1 MQFEYLYTAL
11 EFDMPDFTYY
21 LPLELFANVSLKKYV
36 KTSRLCFVLLI
47 AVLMFIT
54 SYKLNAAANQVGLNK
69 QYPKQDL
76 SVVKIK
82 VVEFLQTQTVGYPG
96 KVAVQAGAI
105 DPNLKL
111 IQCQDLQIFLPSGSR
126 AWGKTSVGVRCNTPS
141 AWTIYVQA
149 TVNVVAQYLVAA
161 TPLAQGRVVTHE
173 DVLFQTGDLT
183 QLPAGIFT
191 DLTQALGR
199 IVNISMNA
207 GTVLRQEMLKVSPVV
222 LQGQTVMITS
232 VGKGF
237 RVSAEGKA
245 MTKANEGQVVQVK
258 VANGQVVSGIARQGG
273 QVEVVF

>member
-1 MQFEYLYTAL
+1 MSCFMYH
-11 EFDMPDFTYY
+11 
-21 LPLELFANVSLKKYV
+21 LPLKLLVNIRLKACME
-36 KTSRLCFVLLI
+36 SGRLSFM
-47 AVLMFIT
+47 VLMAT
-54 SYKLNAAANQVGLNK
+54 LMLGSSYASNAATNQASLNK

-76 SVVKIK
+76 SLVKVK
-82 VVEFLQTQTVGYPG
+82 VAEFLQTQTVGYPG

-111 IQCQDLQIFLPSGSR
+111 VQCQDLQVFLPSGSR

-149 TVNVVAQYLVAA
+149 TVSVVAQYLVAA
-161 TPLAQGRVVTHE
+161 APLAQGRVVTHE
-173 DVLFQTGDLT
+173 DLLFQTGDLT

-191 DLTQALGR
+191 DMAQALGR

-222 LQGQTVMITS
+222 QQGQTVMITS
-232 VGKGF
+232 AGKGF